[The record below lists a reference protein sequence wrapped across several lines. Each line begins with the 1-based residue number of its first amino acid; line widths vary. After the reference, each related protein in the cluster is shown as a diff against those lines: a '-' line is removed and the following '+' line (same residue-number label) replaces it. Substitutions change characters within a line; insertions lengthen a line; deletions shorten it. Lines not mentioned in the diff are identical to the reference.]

1 MKWTK
6 VLFVGVLTGIFAFF
20 FGWLVFG
27 ILIPDS
33 TEYGVE
39 GLMRGE
45 NEMVW
50 WAMIISN
57 LAWGLLLAY
66 IFVRWASISTWW
78 TGFKAALMIG
88 FLITLSFDT
97 GMYSMTNM
105 FSDLTSLLI
114 DLVLNTVYTG
124 VLGAL
129 AGWLAGRNWIKF

>member
-39 GLMRGE
+39 GLMRGD

-50 WAMIISN
+50 WAMIVSN

-66 IFVRWASISTWW
+66 IFVRWANISTWW

-124 VLGAL
+124 ILGAL
-129 AGWLAGRNWIKF
+129 AGWLAGRTWIKF

>member
-39 GLMRGE
+39 GLMRGD

-50 WAMIISN
+50 WAMIVSN

-66 IFVRWASISTWW
+66 IFVRWANISTWL

-124 VLGAL
+124 ILGAL
-129 AGWLAGRNWIKF
+129 AGWLAGRTWIKF